1 MSKVIGVDLGTTNSC
16 VAILEGGEPKIIEN
30 AEGLRTTP
38 SVVAITEEREWLI
51 GQVPKRQ
58 AITNPENTIF
68 SIKRFMGRQYSE
80 IVEESNKVPYQVSR
94 NRNGDAWVCIASKLH
109 APPEISAHILQ
120 KMKETVERH
129 LGQSVTQAV
138 ITVPA
143 YFNDAQRQATKDAG
157 TIAGLKVLRIINE
170 PTAAALAYG
179 LDRIDRAK
187 IAVYDLGGGTF
198 DISILEI
205 GNGLIEVLSTNG
217 DTHLGGDD
225 FDQAIIDWL
234 VEGFKINSE
243 VNLNDDAMAIQ
254 RLKEAAEKAKCE
266 LSSTLKTEINLPFI
280 IAASTDGAKHLNIS
294 LSRSRLEQLTIDLI
308 ERSIAPCHQA
318 LKDAG
323 IKPKE
328 IDEVVLV
335 GGQTRMPKV
344 QEMVKKIF
352 GKEAKKGVNPDEV
365 VAIGASVQGAI
376 LSGDQDVKDILLL
389 DVTPLSLGIET
400 LGGIFTRLIDRNT
413 TIPARQSKT
422 FTTAEDNQSS
432 VDIHVLQGERQQAN
446 YNKTI
451 GRFHLDGLPAAPRNS
466 PQIDVGF
473 DIDANGILSVS
484 ARDMAT
490 GNEQKI
496 AITTSSGLSNK
507 EIQQMIQDA
516 EANIGEDEF
525 KRKEFEI
532 RHKAETLIYET
543 KKKLSVLD
551 DKLDLLVKSDVESAV
566 VALQQALERKVPL
579 NNNSNIELIHS
590 QMDLVLQI
598 WQKLWTNFY
607 VKDDSNE
614 QSVNFVNA
622 NYYGISRNDPAD
634 ISRDHQNESHEE
646 FIDADYEVVD
656 NDDRYFNRRN

>member
-16 VAILEGGEPKIIEN
+16 VAILEGGEPTIIEN

-51 GQVPKRQ
+51 GQVAKRQ
-58 AITNPENTIF
+58 AITNPENTVF

-80 IVEESNKVPYQVSR
+80 IVAESNKVPYQVSR
-94 NRNGDAWVCIASKLH
+94 NRNGDVWVSIAGKLH

-205 GNGLIEVLSTNG
+205 GNGLVEVLSTNG

-243 VNLNDDAMAIQ
+243 VNLNDNAMAIQ

-451 GRFHLDGLPAAPRNS
+451 GRFRLDGLPSAPRNS

-622 NYYGISRNDPAD
+622 NYYGICRNDPAD